1 MPVMHI
7 SSKGYVY
14 RNVDMDVKFT
24 DIEVSDDVY
33 TLDVVAVSKDL
44 TKIEDPA
51 MAEGPDW
58 FTTDVTDNFFEPGH
72 FKI

>member
-1 MPVMHI
+1 MHI

-51 MAEGPDW
+51 LAEGPDW
-58 FTTDVTDNFFEPGH
+58 FTTDVTF
-72 FKI
+72 